1 MTRPASTRSG
11 LRRWLLRGSLTLGAS
26 LLVVVCLEGA
36 LRVVSAPVLADSDE
50 GPLVNEFTQTL
61 PGVKSN
67 VRYERNR
74 FGLRALTM
82 DAREKPPRTVRILC
96 LGASTTDQAPQATAD
111 TWCGLLE
118 TSLQPAMAARG
129 LRIETA
135 GHGRPGHGAADV
147 TRWARANV
155 PLLQPDLVITLLGIN
170 DLAFAAAPKSFGKE
184 LERGIGAAARP
195 AEAGPDR
202 PSLRERCR
210 QMSQLCQRLAVAAA
224 RAQQLWQVATGRAL
238 EWHSSQL
245 PALQSRY
252 QGYPDVNEV
261 PREPD
266 PLPRFAE
273 SVGGLLEFLRSADVP
288 ALVLGQPVLWEAEMS
303 ADERARLWFPIFTPA
318 GPVRPSGA
326 WLAGEMQRFNRAQQ
340 HQAEALGATYFD
352 LDGRIPKT
360 LEFFFDDCHYTDA
373 GSRRLAEEIL
383 PQVTAL
389 LNGANRRSPTG
400 SRLRTS

>member
-1 MTRPASTRSG
+1 MTQPASTRSG
-11 LRRWLLRGSLTLGAS
+11 LRRWLLRVSLTLGAS

-36 LRVVSAPVLADSDE
+36 LRLVAAPVLADSDE

-96 LGASTTDQAPQATAD
+96 LGASTTNQAPQATAD

-118 TSLQPAMAARG
+118 RSLQPAMAARG

-147 TRWARANV
+147 TRWARTNV

-184 LERGIGAAARP
+184 LERGIGAAERP
-195 AEAGPDR
+195 ADAGPDR

-210 QMSQLCQRLAVAAA
+210 QMSQLCQRVAVAAA

-252 QGYPDVNEV
+252 QDYPAVNEV
-261 PREPD
+261 PREPESASALRRIGGR
-266 PLPRFAE
+266 PVGISPQRRRAGARPRPARA
-273 SVGGLLEFLRSADVP
+273 VGSGDDRRRARPVVVSDLHARWPGAAVRSMARGRDAAVQSRAANIRRKRSARP
-288 ALVLGQPVLWEAEMS
+288 TSTSMAAFPRRSSSSSTIATTPTPEAGGWPRRS
-303 ADERARLWFPIFTPA
+303 
-318 GPVRPSGA
+318 
-326 WLAGEMQRFNRAQQ
+326 
-340 HQAEALGATYFD
+340 
-352 LDGRIPKT
+352 
-360 LEFFFDDCHYTDA
+360 C
-373 GSRRLAEEIL
+373 RRL
-383 PQVTAL
+383 Q
-389 LNGANRRSPTG
+389 RC
-400 SRLRTS
+400 